1 MNKQATHA
9 RVNDQLYLDVRWARV
24 FEDTDSPR
32 KAQFSG
38 DLCLNDGTKIC
49 TLNRLC
55 ILNTVDKETGESM
68 IFIGSM
74 SEKLSKGDTIYS
86 VTWFPNAKYDVT
98 DLKAR
103 KDFAHQ
109 CVKAVEA
116 FQERDHQRQ
125 QNLKNAKKRIHPS
138 LQGMTATAAK
148 IRSLRGVEKF
158 QDVDSMIEALKPTGM
173 SSDR

>member
-1 MNKQATHA
+1 MTAQPTHA
-9 RVNDQLYLDVRWARV
+9 RVNDQLYLDIRWARV

-49 TLNRLC
+49 TINRLC
-55 ILNTVDKETGESM
+55 ILNTVDKNTGEST

-86 VTWFPNAKYDVT
+86 VTWFPNAKHDAS
-98 DLKAR
+98 DLQNR
-103 KDFAHQ
+103 KQFAEN

-125 QNLKNAKKRIHPS
+125 QNLKNAKKQIHPS
-138 LQGMTATAAK
+138 LKGMTATAAK
-148 IRSLRGVEKF
+148 IRSLRGV
-158 QDVDSMIEALKPTGM
+158 
-173 SSDR
+173 